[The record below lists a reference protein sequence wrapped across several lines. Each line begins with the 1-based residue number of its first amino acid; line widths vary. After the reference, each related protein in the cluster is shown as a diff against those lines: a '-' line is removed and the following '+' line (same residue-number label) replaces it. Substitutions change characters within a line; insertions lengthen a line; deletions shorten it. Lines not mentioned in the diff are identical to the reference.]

1 MPTPP
6 AVSLLASQMGESP
19 APLYARVKQ
28 MISQQIQNGTWPPHH
43 RVPSESELVNQLG
56 FSRMTINRALRELT
70 DEGLLVRLQGVG
82 TFVAEPKGQSALF
95 EIRSIADEI
104 NARQHQHR
112 CEVLTLERTRA
123 NAQQALVLNVKEG
136 TSIFHSV
143 MVHYENDLPV
153 QIEDRCV
160 NAEIVPEYLGQD
172 YSQTTPHAYLSLI
185 APLTEGEHI
194 VEAVRAS
201 AEECAL
207 LNIKEHDPCLL
218 IRRKTWSASSIVSH
232 ARLLF
237 PGSRYRL
244 QGRFMS

>member
-1 MPTPP
+1 MLP
-6 AVSLLASQMGESP
+6 SRS
-19 APLYARVKQ
+19 APVPFYEKVKQ
-28 MISQQIQNGTWPPHH
+28 TISDNIASGVWRPHD
-43 RVPSESELVNQLG
+43 RIPSEAELVAQFG

-104 NARQHQHR
+104 AARHHQHR
-112 CEVLTLERTRA
+112 CEVLTLEQTQA
-123 NAQQALVLNVKEG
+123 NALQATALNVREG
-136 TSIFHSV
+136 TLIFHSV

-160 NAEIVPEYLGQD
+160 NASVVPDYLAQD

-194 VEAVRAS
+194 VEAVRAT

-218 IRRKTWSASSIVSH
+218 IHRRTWSASHIVSH

-244 QGRFMS
+244 QGHFMS

>member
-1 MPTPP
+1 MLP
-6 AVSLLASQMGESP
+6 SRS
-19 APLYARVKQ
+19 APVPFYEKVKQ
-28 MISQQIQNGTWPPHH
+28 TISDNIASGVWRPHD
-43 RVPSESELVNQLG
+43 RIPSEAELVAQFG

-104 NARQHQHR
+104 AARHHQHR
-112 CEVLTLERTRA
+112 CEVLTLEQTQA
-123 NAQQALVLNVKEG
+123 NTLQATALNVREG
-136 TSIFHSV
+136 TLIFHSV

-160 NAEIVPEYLGQD
+160 NAGVVPDYLAQD

-194 VEAVRAS
+194 VEAVRAT

-218 IRRKTWSASSIVSH
+218 IHRRTWSASHIVSH

-244 QGRFMS
+244 QGHFMS

>member
-1 MPTPP
+1 MFLSRSRST
-6 AVSLLASQMGESP
+6 AASAP
-19 APLYARVKQ
+19 VPLYAKVKQ
-28 MISQQIQNGTWPPHH
+28 AISKQISAGVWRPHD
-43 RVPSESELVNQLG
+43 RIPSEAELVAQFG

-104 NARQHQHR
+104 TARHHQHR
-112 CEVLTLERTRA
+112 CEVLKLEQIEADFT
-123 NAQQALVLNVKEG
+123 QAAALDVEEG
-136 TSIFHSV
+136 TPVFHSV
-143 MVHYENDLPV
+143 MVHFENDVPV

-160 NAEIVPEYLGQD
+160 NAMVAPHYLQQD
-172 YSQTTPHAYLSLI
+172 FTATTPHAYLSLV

-194 VEAVRAS
+194 VEAVKS
-201 AEECAL
+201 TPEEQML
-207 LNIKEHDPCLL
+207 LQIDDSEPCLL
-218 IRRKTWSASSIVSH
+218 IHRRTWSTQHIVSH

-244 QGRFMS
+244 QGHFMS